1 MKKLLF
7 VIAALASC
15 MSISA
20 KFWVEGE
27 VYYKNSSQYYVEDNT
42 VQWGLV
48 PTAGMSL
55 NDKLSVG
62 LGIGLEGYKQGDDDY
77 TDIMINPFARYTLI
91 ESGDFSLFAQ
101 CGVGYSHTTYGD
113 GSWSLWLNIR
123 PGIKYSFDD
132 NFAVVAKMSCLY
144 FSHDSND
151 GMFTAK
157 NNFDLDLD
165 SSLFS
170 FGLIYEF

>member
-20 KFWVEGE
+20 KIWVEGD
-27 VYYKNSSQYYVEDNT
+27 VYYWSQSQYYVDDNT

-48 PTAGMSL
+48 PTVGMSL

-62 LGIGLEGYKQGDDDY
+62 LAVGLEGYKCGARDY
-77 TDIMINPFARYTLI
+77 TDIKINPFARYTLI

-101 CGVGYSHTTYGD
+101 GGVGYSHSTDSD
-113 GSWSLWLNIR
+113 GSWSLWLNVL
-123 PGIKYSFDD
+123 PGIKYSFNE

-151 GMFTAK
+151 GVLTPK

-165 SSLFS
+165 TSLFS

>member
-20 KFWVEGE
+20 KFWVEGD
-27 VYYKNSSQYYVEDNT
+27 VYYRSSSQYYNDDNQ

-48 PTAGMSL
+48 PTVGMSL

-62 LGIGLEGYKQGDDDY
+62 LAVGLEGYKFGARDY
-77 TDIMINPFARYTLI
+77 TNIKINPFARYTLI

-101 CGVGYSHTTYGD
+101 GGVGYSHTTDGD
-113 GSWSLWLNIR
+113 GSWSLWLNVL
-123 PGIKYSFDD
+123 PGIKYSFNE

-144 FSHDSND
+144 LSHDSSNGLFSEKND
-151 GMFTAK
+151 F
-157 NNFDLDLD
+157 NFDLD
-165 SSLFS
+165 SGLFS